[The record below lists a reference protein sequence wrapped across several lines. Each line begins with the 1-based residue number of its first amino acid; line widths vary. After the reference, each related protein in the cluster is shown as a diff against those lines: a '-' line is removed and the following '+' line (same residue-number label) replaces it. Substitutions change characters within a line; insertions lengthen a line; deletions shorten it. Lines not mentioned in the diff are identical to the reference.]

1 MLDILI
7 INGFYPNFR
16 ENILKNANIGIKN
29 GHITYV
35 GHNEPEAK
43 TTIDA
48 IGKIVSPGFIDI
60 HMHEEE
66 FVKEGFGYVIA
77 NHMMNM
83 GVTTAVAGN
92 CGHLRQPIEAFKEVI
107 NILGG
112 SPVNYLIF
120 AGYNTL
126 RTDLGIKAYEKTSKS
141 DRDKIR
147 KRMKAEIE
155 EGAIGISFGIE
166 YDPAIT
172 YEEMLYA
179 VAPFD
184 DPNYIVS
191 MHYREECNINLD
203 PIEEM
208 IRFSRD
214 IPQKFQ
220 ISHLSSCCSFGT
232 MKASLEAINKAMRTD
247 KGLNYD
253 TYPYDAFSCSIG
265 SAVFD
270 EGCFE
275 SWGKGYESVMLTGDP
290 YKGIFCNKEI
300 FEDARKNYP
309 NMLAVCF
316 VMHEDDIRDAIT
328 NKNGMIASDGLM
340 RKGFGHPRAAGT
352 FPRVLGK
359 YVREGKALTLMDAL
373 RKMTLEPAKRL
384 RLSTRGQIAE
394 GMTADITIFDPRT
407 VIDRAD
413 YFDIKRPKGIDHVII
428 DGKFAIKDS
437 VIVDRRLG
445 KFISYYDI

>member
-7 INGFYPNFR
+7 INSSYPDFKR
-16 ENILKNANIGIKN
+16 NILMHANIGIKN
-29 GHITYV
+29 GYITYI
-35 GHNEPEAK
+35 GHNEPAAE

-48 IGKIVSPGFIDI
+48 VGKIVSPGFIDI

-66 FVKEGFGYVIA
+66 FLKEGLEYVIS

-83 GVTTAVAGN
+83 GVTTVVAGN
-92 CGHLRQPIEAFKEVI
+92 CGHLRQPILALKEAI

-112 SPVNYLIF
+112 SPVNYLMF
-120 AGYNTL
+120 AGYNTM
-126 RTDLGIKAYEKTSKS
+126 RTDLGITSYEKTSKA

-147 KRMKAEIE
+147 RRMKDELE
-155 EGAIGISFGIE
+155 DGAIGISFGIE
-166 YDPAIT
+166 YDPAIS

-179 VAPFD
+179 VMPFD
-184 DPNYIVS
+184 DPNYLVS

-203 PIEEM
+203 PLEEM

-232 MKASLEAINKAMRTD
+232 MNASLDAINKAMLTD

-275 SWGKGYESVMLTGDP
+275 SWGKGYDSIMLTGDP
-290 YKGIFCNKEI
+290 YKGVFCTKEI

-309 NMLAVCF
+309 SMLAVCF
-316 VMHEDDIRDAIT
+316 VMNEADIKAAIT

-340 RKGFGHPRAAGT
+340 RNGFGHPRAAGT

-359 YVREGKALTLMDAL
+359 YVREEKALTLIDAL

-384 RLSTRGQIAE
+384 RLETRGQIAE
-394 GMTADITIFDPRT
+394 GMKADITIFDFST
-407 VIDRAD
+407 IIDEAD
-413 YFDIKRPKGIDHVII
+413 YFSIKRPKGIDHVII
-428 DGKFAIKDS
+428 DGQFAIKDS
-437 VIVDRRLG
+437 LIINQRLG